1 MARTVIRNALFF
13 GKAKFSSLILPWCTY
28 TSPEVAHVGLYESDL
43 AGSKY
48 SVFQKHFKDLDRAI
62 LDGET
67 NGYIKVIVKEGSDQI
82 VGCTIVAANAGD
94 MISEVTLAM
103 TNRIG
108 LGGIAATIHP
118 YPTQADVIR
127 HTADMYNRTR
137 LTPIV
142 RALFRKLMSARR

>member
-1 MARTVIRNALFF
+1 MARIVIRNALFF
-13 GKAKFSSLILPWCTY
+13 GKARFTSLVLPWCTY
-28 TSPEVAHVGLYESDL
+28 TKPEVAHVGLYESDL
-43 AGSKY
+43 KGTKC

-67 NGYIKVIVKEGSDQI
+67 NGYIKVIVKEGTDQI
-82 VGCTIVAANAGD
+82 LGCTIVASNAGD

-103 TNRIG
+103 TNHIG
-108 LGGIAATIHP
+108 MAGISVTIHP

-137 LTPIV
+137 LTPVV
-142 RALFRKLMSARR
+142 RSLFRKLMAARR